1 MDSNVLMKVK
11 NVSKIYQMGEVSVVA
26 IKNIK
31 LNIYKGQFISISIM
45 IVLALTIYVS
55 FSMVADN
62 LNNTIFYLLSSFILS
77 KN

>member
-11 NVSKIYQMGEVSVVA
+11 NVSKIYQMGEVLVVA